1 VPGKDSISGVNFR
14 MRTDMVL
21 GPGSYK
27 TADEIELPEK
37 ERQLR
42 RANISAVKA
51 GFSSAIDR
59 ESSNY
64 IANMIKQ

>member
-1 VPGKDSISGVNFR
+1 

-27 TADEIELPEK
+27 TADEIEQPEK
-37 ERQLR
+37 ERQIR

-51 GFSSAIDR
+51 GFNSALNR
-59 ESSNY
+59 GSSNY
-64 IANMIKQ
+64 IAQMI